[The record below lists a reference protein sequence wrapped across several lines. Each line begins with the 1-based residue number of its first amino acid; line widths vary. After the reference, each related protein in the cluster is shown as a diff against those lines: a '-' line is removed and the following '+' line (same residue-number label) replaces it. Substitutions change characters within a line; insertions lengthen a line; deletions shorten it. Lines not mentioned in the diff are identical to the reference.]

1 MNMQKIIYK
10 DKIPAF
16 TYIEVLVSLIIIS
29 LIAGLLYFSY
39 FVSIR
44 SLRKSENDLKIQILR
59 LDVDTKIR
67 DSAEEFI
74 IPFWEK
80 HINLTFS
87 ESQISFSWG
96 DSPNNKRVLDFPSNV
111 RIKNCDF
118 LYSSSD
124 IPQGLSV
131 TYEINNQEFLTKALF
146 ASYFYGEKEC

>member
-10 DKIPAF
+10 DKNSAF

-44 SLRKSENDLKIQILR
+44 SLRKSENEVKIQVLR
-59 LDVDTKIR
+59 LDVDAKIR
-67 DSAEEFI
+67 DSVEGFT
-74 IPFWEK
+74 IPFWESG
-80 HINLTFS
+80 IDLTFS

-111 RIKNCDF
+111 CIKDCEF
-118 LYSSSD
+118 LFSSSD
-124 IPQGLSV
+124 TPQGLAV
-131 TYEINNQEFLTKALF
+131 TYEINSQEFITKALF
-146 ASYFYGEKEC
+146 ASYIYGEKEC